1 MYSWPSVVAPFLLY
15 SLFSHFSLLTP
26 LCPLERVAS
35 AQRSAPSWI
44 LHAGWGPSE
53 STKHECFTAFW
64 SQANL
69 CCLPPVSSCL
79 NKNESGVLL
88 QAQRGL
94 GGIRSAEQRCAG
106 MCTSRIAPQTPQRS
120 CASIFSSVKLLRV
133 CVRAV
138 FCLVKNSDV
147 SFSQS
152 SELVAFPANIVII
165 LHSNI
170 LLLTLMKCLKI
181 IHIYNSSGGVDQKI
195 KILSLFFH
203 HYFPLKHT
211 WLSYFCRRRNLM
223 ECPRSSFPYK
233 ESE

>member
-1 MYSWPSVVAPFLLY
+1 MYSCPSVVAPFFLY
-15 SLFSHFSLLTP
+15 SHFSLFAHLIP

-35 AQRSAPSWI
+35 AQRSAASWI

-53 STKHECFTAFW
+53 STKHKCFTAFW

-94 GGIRSAEQRCAG
+94 VGIRSAEQRCAG
-106 MCTSRIAPQTPQRS
+106 MCTSRIAPQRS

-165 LHSNI
+165 WHSII
-170 LLLTLMKCLKI
+170 LLLTLMKCEKKSFI
-181 IHIYNSSGGVDQKI
+181 STTFQGGVSTKNG
-195 KILSLFFH
+195 KFCHNFFH

-211 WLSYFCRRRNLM
+211 WLLLL
-223 ECPRSSFPYK
+223 
-233 ESE
+233 

>member
-15 SLFSHFSLLTP
+15 SLFSLFSLLTP

-120 CASIFSSVKLLRV
+120 CASIFSSAKLLWV
-133 CVRAV
+133 CVRVV

-152 SELVAFPANIVII
+152 SEVVAFPANIVII
-165 LHSNI
+165 WHSNI

-181 IHIYNSSGGVDQKI
+181 IHIYKSSGGVDQK
-195 KILSLFFH
+195 
-203 HYFPLKHT
+203 
-211 WLSYFCRRRNLM
+211 N
-223 ECPRSSFPYK
+223 
-233 ESE
+233 

>member
-15 SLFSHFSLLTP
+15 SLFSHLTP

-133 CVRAV
+133 CVRVV

-165 LHSNI
+165 WHSNI
-170 LLLTLMKCLKI
+170 LLLTLMKCLKSFISTNPQGELTKKCKFCHCFFTI
-181 IHIYNSSGGVDQKI
+181 IF
-195 KILSLFFH
+195 L
-203 HYFPLKHT
+203 
-211 WLSYFCRRRNLM
+211 
-223 ECPRSSFPYK
+223 
-233 ESE
+233 